1 MCSKTPRIFPNV
13 YSNIANRHCF
23 LGGGG
28 GGGGGGA
35 SDGIFPPFLKNF
47 VETLATIVHVE

>member
-28 GGGGGGA
+28 GGGGA
-35 SDGIFPPFLKNF
+35 SDGIFPPFFKNF

>member
-28 GGGGGGA
+28 GGA
-35 SDGIFPPFLKNF
+35 SDGIFPPFLKIF